1 MRKLIVLFALLL
13 VVPAF
18 AGKQKF
24 KNKKQK
30 SFEPVVAA
38 ASEYAGSYRGPSER
52 HTLELEVVGGA
63 LRGTY
68 REEGRVASVEQ
79 VSLSGADLIAAAT
92 FDDGSVRTLDITFA
106 NRVLN
111 GERAFGLRMK
121 DVHVGGMDQ
130 PINTFFIKR

>member
-1 MRKLIVLFALLL
+1 MRKLMVLFALLL

-38 ASEYAGSYRGPSER
+38 ASQYAGSYRGPSER
-52 HTLELEVVGGA
+52 HSLELESTGGV

-79 VSLSGADLIAAAT
+79 VSLIGAELTAAAR
-92 FDDGSVRTLDITFA
+92 FDDGGFRILNITFA

-130 PINTFFIKR
+130 PINTFFEKR